1 MKFEDFVKKT
11 RHLPLIESEIFL
23 AGESNT
29 AGLKVQFSRWVSSG
43 RLVQL
48 RRGVYMLPEHYRER
62 TQNAFYAANI
72 LKKPSYI
79 SLEKALE
86 FYGLIPEAVKV
97 YTSVTSKRAGNFRNE
112 VGVFDYRHISVNLF
126 WGYQALKIDGRDV
139 FLASPEK
146 ALLDFLYFNSS
157 KISDSFLEGLRLQNT
172 DVINADQLMADAR
185 RFGKPVMLRRAKL
198 AVKYIRTLKEGERI
212 L

>member
-1 MKFEDFVKKT
+1 MKFEDFIKKV

-29 AGLKVQFSRWVSSG
+29 AGLKVQFSRWVSAG
-43 RLVQL
+43 RLIQL

-62 TQNAFYAANI
+62 SQNAFYAANI

-86 FYGLIPEAVKV
+86 FYGLIPEAVQV

-112 VGVFDYRHISVNLF
+112 VGVFDYRHISTNLF

-139 FLASPEK
+139 FIARPEK
-146 ALLDFLYFNSS
+146 ALLDLFYLNAIDVSEAYL
-157 KISDSFLEGLRLQNT
+157 DELRLQNT
-172 DVINADQLMADAR
+172 DGINRDQLKADAR
-185 RFGKPVMLRRAKL
+185 RFGKKIMVERAQAL
-198 AVKYIRTLKEGERI
+198 AEYIGNLEDGEYDV
-212 L
+212 